1 MANLNGFVK
10 LHRKM
15 IEWGW
20 YSDCVVKDVFLH
32 ILMVAAFKPGQYLGY
47 DLVPG
52 QAIIGRQ
59 KMAKELGF
67 SEQQIRT
74 ALKKLESTG
83 EITLLTTN
91 RFTIA
96 TVENWDFYQCEDYVN
111 ISDDYVNE
119 AKSRTKKAKKSTSKS
134 TSSNDLN
141 INTCEQTAT
150 STLTNKQPT
159 DNQQIT
165 NKQTTDNH
173 ILRNKESK
181 ECKEGKKVK
190 NIYNDLPQELHEPLD
205 AFIEMRKTIKSPLT
219 DRALGMMLKK
229 LNDLSGGDMQKAA
242 KILNQSTINCWKGIY
257 ELKENKRVVAKSDN
271 PFLEEL
277 RRMENEQS

>member
-1 MANLNGFVK
+1 M
-10 LHRKM
+10 
-15 IEWGW
+15 
-20 YSDCVVKDVFLH
+20 
-32 ILMVAAFKPGQYLGY
+32 
-47 DLVPG
+47 
-52 QAIIGRQ
+52 
-59 KMAKELGF
+59 
-67 SEQQIRT
+67 
-74 ALKKLESTG
+74 
-83 EITLLTTN
+83 
-91 RFTIA
+91 
-96 TVENWDFYQCEDYVN
+96 N

-134 TSSNDLN
+134 TSSNDLS
-141 INTCEQTAT
+141 INTYEQTAT

-165 NKQTTDNH
+165 NKQPTDNH

-205 AFIEMRKTIKSPLT
+205 AFIEMRKNIKSPLT

-229 LNDLSGGDMQKAA
+229 LNELSGGDMQKAA